1 MFIQRKGSE
10 RMPVEDS
17 LRVGIIGSGKMGL
30 LHASLLKIMP
40 GVQLTAVC
48 EKSSLTRR
56 LAKQIF
62 GSIPVVKDLDKLSSI
77 DLDVLYVTT
86 PTPTH
91 FSVATQVYEKRL
103 ARNVFVEKPL
113 TSSYDESKKL
123 CELASINGG
132 VNMVGYLRRFMVTF
146 IKTRELLSQGL
157 IGEPLSF
164 YMSAFSS
171 DFNGV
176 KENPQASIARGG
188 VLNDLGCYAV
198 DLALWFFGDLQLTS
212 AKVESITGLGT
223 EDAAH
228 FTVQQDS
235 DGLEGSVSVSWCM
248 DGYRMPEVDLLVKGT
263 KGTIEVNDDRVVLNL
278 IGGEKTVWHRH
289 NLHDQ
294 AMYWLGAP
302 EYYREDE
309 YFINKVFA
317 NSGAEPN
324 FETASRVDRLI
335 DSIRRKAA

>member
-1 MFIQRKGSE
+1 MS
-10 RMPVEDS
+10 VSDS

-40 GVQLTAVC
+40 GVQLAAVC

-56 LAKQIF
+56 LAKQVF
-62 GSIPVVKDLDKLSSI
+62 GSVPVVKDVDKLSGL
-77 DLDVLYVTT
+77 DLDVVYITT
-86 PTPTH
+86 PTPSH
-91 FSVATQVYEKRL
+91 FGVAAQVYKRRL

-113 TSSYDESKKL
+113 TSSYDDSREL
-123 CELASINGG
+123 CELASVNGG

-146 IKTRELLSQGL
+146 MKTRELLSQGF

-164 YMSAFSS
+164 CMSAFSS

-176 KENPQASIARGG
+176 KENPQASIGRGG

-212 AKVESITGLGT
+212 AKVESLTGLGA

-235 DGLEGSVSVSWCM
+235 GGLEGSVSVSWCV
-248 DGYRMPEVDLLVKGT
+248 DGYRMPEVDLLVKGS
-263 KGTIEVNDDRVVLNL
+263 KGAIEVNDDRVVLSLVNL
-278 IGGEKTVWHRH
+278 KKTVWHRH
-289 NLHDQ
+289 NLNDQ
-294 AMYWLGAP
+294 ARYWLGAP

-309 YFINKVFA
+309 YFINRVVA

-324 FETASRVDRLI
+324 FETASRVDMLI
-335 DSIRRKAA
+335 DSIRRRAA